1 MCVVSVASEVNR
13 SMENIGAR
21 RLHTIVEKLCDE
33 YSYDAA
39 DREPGTAIVVD
50 KQTVQTKVAELLKQT
65 DLTRFLL

>member
-1 MCVVSVASEVNR
+1 M
-13 SMENIGAR
+13 
-21 RLHTIVEKLCDE
+21 EKLCDD

-39 DREPGTAIVVD
+39 DREPGTAITVD